1 MEILICTNSKPL
13 WKKLFALTDKFLCG
27 KKSRYMSVSSNLF
40 MTGKAIVAAVK
51 NHQSAIVIL
60 DVQSFDNWQEIAENI
75 EILSRAARIC
85 LISGTAEPA
94 IEAINSLRTVCGYI
108 CKGEIVKMFEEVFKK
123 LYGKLRTVCGGIA
136 ITHYNSVDKVIPF
149 EDIFFI
155 ETLKQT
161 HMCTIVHKNGTDE
174 IRADISKLIN
184 ELPEV
189 FQIVRS
195 SAIANTTQVRSFAD
209 CELFFADGS
218 SCLCSRKYSSAI
230 IPFMKQAVLGT

>member
-13 WKKLFALTDKFLCG
+13 WKKLFGLTDGFLCG
-27 KKSRYMSVSSNLF
+27 RKSRYMSVSSNLF
-40 MTGKAIVAAVK
+40 TTEKTITAAVK
-51 NHQSAIVIL
+51 KHPSSIVIL
-60 DVQSFDNWQEIAENI
+60 DVQSFDNWLEIAVHI
-75 EILSRAARIC
+75 EILSKTVRIC

-94 IEAINSLRTVCGYI
+94 IEAINSLKTICGYI
-108 CKGEIVKMFEEVFKK
+108 CKGKLVKMFEEVFTR
-123 LYGKLRTVCGGIA
+123 LYGKLQTVCGGIA
-136 ITHYNSVDKVIPF
+136 VTHYSSVDKVIPF

-161 HMCTIVHKNGTDE
+161 HKCTVVHKNGTDE

-195 SAIANTTQVRSFAD
+195 SAIANISEAKAFTGF
-209 CELFFADGS
+209 ELFFADGS

-230 IPFMKQAVLGT
+230 ISFMKQAVSKA